1 MPDLIMSRKFLQD
14 LDRLKSRKQIILKVA
29 KTLARLEADPSHIGL
44 HIERI
49 KNDQTNG
56 QNSIPFLAFSP
67 WSRKGCFISFISVT
81 RSAIAMS
88 SSGAFLPVTTM

>member
-1 MPDLIMSRKFLQD
+1 MPDLITGRKFLQD
-14 LDRLKSRKQIILKVA
+14 LDRLKSRNQIIKNVA
-29 KTLARLEADPSHIGL
+29 NTLASEEAEPSHPGL
-44 HIERI
+44 RIERI
-49 KNDQTNG
+49 RNDPTNG
-56 QNSIPFLAFSP
+56 QNSSPFLAFSP